1 MLIVLIWLAFYTYSL
16 SADCTHTPN
25 TKNRD
30 YVCDMCSLAS
40 FSDAPMHQNTY
51 SALDGYF
58 INSVLYNY
66 ATPNYIF
73 YVPSLHPKYYDTSH
87 ATVKL
92 NSILTAKNL
101 LPFSLLIVKVKQ
113 LNVKKLK

>member
-51 SALDGYF
+51 SALGGYF
-58 INSVLYNY
+58 IVYSVLYNY
-66 ATPNYIF
+66 ATPNYI
-73 YVPSLHPKYYDTSH
+73 YVPSLHPITSH

-92 NSILTAKNL
+92 FNIYSILTQS
-101 LPFSLLIVKVKQ
+101 FTQ
-113 LNVKKLK
+113 